1 METIIVS
8 NEFLVLL
15 NVILSIYLL
24 FLVLNVFQYF
34 NIKFFNIKWNF
45 YEFDIN
51 WIYDINWI

>member
-24 FLVLNVFQYF
+24 FLVLNVFHYF